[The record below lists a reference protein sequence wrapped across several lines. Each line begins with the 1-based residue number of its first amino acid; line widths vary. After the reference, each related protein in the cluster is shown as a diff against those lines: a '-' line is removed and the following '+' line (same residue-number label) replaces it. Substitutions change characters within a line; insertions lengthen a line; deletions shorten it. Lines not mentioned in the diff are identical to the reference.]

1 MLKTDCLAF
10 VVARAD
16 VTSVGRPLGARGADR
31 GAVLRAVAP
40 PEM

>member
-10 VVARAD
+10 AVARAD

-31 GAVLRAVAP
+31 GTVLRAVAP
-40 PEM
+40 PEK

>member
-1 MLKTDCLAF
+1 MLKADCLAF

-16 VTSVGRPLGARGADR
+16 VTSVGRPLGAGGADR

-40 PEM
+40 PEK

>member
-1 MLKTDCLAF
+1 MLKADCLPF

-16 VTSVGRPLGARGADR
+16 VTSVRRPLGAGGADR

-40 PEM
+40 PEK

>member
-16 VTSVGRPLGARGADR
+16 VTSIGRPLGAGGADR
-31 GAVLRAVAP
+31 GTVLMAVAP
-40 PEM
+40 PEK